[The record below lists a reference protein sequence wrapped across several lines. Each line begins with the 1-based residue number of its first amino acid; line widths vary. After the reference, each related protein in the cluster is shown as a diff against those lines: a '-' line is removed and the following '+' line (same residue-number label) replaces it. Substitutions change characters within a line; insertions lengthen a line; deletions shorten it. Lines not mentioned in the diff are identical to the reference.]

1 MDKGKSDDMMLFYQN
16 STNTSFQCTPLF
28 MYVHASTSTD
38 STQRHLCIVELLELL
53 NAETK
58 HVDAG

>member
-1 MDKGKSDDMMLFYQN
+1 
-16 STNTSFQCTPLF
+16 